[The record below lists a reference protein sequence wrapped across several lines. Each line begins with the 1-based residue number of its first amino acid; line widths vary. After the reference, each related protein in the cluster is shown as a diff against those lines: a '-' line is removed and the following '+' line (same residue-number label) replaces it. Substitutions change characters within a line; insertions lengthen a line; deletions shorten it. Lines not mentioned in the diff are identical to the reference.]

1 VLNTGEDEDN
11 PAKRGTDGHISAD
24 LQEERLKKRIPM
36 VSGNLILLFLAFLS
50 QDCLAGVVIEQVIK
64 DREGRPSR
72 VVLYFSED
80 QFRTDHPESGQTT
93 IVDFKGDRIVQ
104 VDHPSKS
111 YVDVEFSQWE
121 KEITQR
127 LKKSTPEVK
136 PKARKITVRKTGETA
151 TISGFRTVKV
161 EVLADEKLIEE
172 NWMTRDVE
180 MKDVERVME
189 KVATEFS
196 KEFKSEM
203 KEGREIY
210 RKLKPYGFPILVKD
224 YTMSYGLGAIEA
236 LEVKRFENRDLSEEI
251 FSAPKGYKR
260 IFPEPMRK

>member
-1 VLNTGEDEDN
+1 MKRKISIVTGITLFFIF
-11 PAKRGTDGHISAD
+11 G
-24 LQEERLKKRIPM
+24 LQD
-36 VSGNLILLFLAFLS
+36 SF
-50 QDCLAGVVIEQVIK
+50 AGVVIEQVMK
-64 DREGRPSR
+64 DREGRPSK
-72 VVLYFSED
+72 VLLHFSED

-93 IVDFKGDRIVQ
+93 IIDFRDDRIVL

-111 YVDVEFSQWE
+111 YVDVRFSQWE

-151 TISGFRTVKV
+151 TLSGFSTVKV
-161 EVLADEKLIEE
+161 EVWADGKLIEE
-172 NWMTRDVE
+172 NWMTRDIE

-189 KVATEFS
+189 KVATRFS

-210 RKLKPYGFPILVKD
+210 GKLKPYGFPILVKD
-224 YTMSYGLGAIEA
+224 YTMSYGLGAIEV
-236 LEVKRFENRDLSEEI
+236 LEVKKFERKDLNEEV
-251 FSAPKGYKR
+251 FSAPKGYRR